1 MFSHDFP
8 TIFPWFPLAEARW
21 DDTQWD
27 PTGAGSR
34 TKPQEPAISER
45 GHRYGLDMALYMR
58 LYMDYIGYIIHN
70 MYIYILNIY
79 IYIHIIHYIHYI
91 SIHYIYIY
99 MDGIAPMIYI
109 YIYGIRWAIYV
120 IIYVY
125 IWNIWNM
132 ELYVGI

>member
-79 IYIHIIHYIHYI
+79 IHIIHYIHYI
-91 SIHYIYIY
+91 SIHYIYIHGWNSPY
-99 MDGIAPMIYI
+99 DIYI
-109 YIYGIRWAIYV
+109 YTGLDG
-120 IIYVY
+120 
-125 IWNIWNM
+125 
-132 ELYVGI
+132 LYM